1 MTNYRRIQLPSFL
14 LASSVSVMSNPPKLS
29 DEARAAA
36 LAKATEARKA
46 RRELKHLL
54 KMRSLTLAEVLERA
68 DSDEIVAK
76 TKTLAVIES
85 LPGVG
90 KVKARR
96 AMEDIGIAENRR
108 LRGLGQKQRAELLN
122 RFG

>member
-1 MTNYRRIQLPSFL
+1 
-14 LASSVSVMSNPPKLS
+14 MSNPPKLS

-46 RRELKHLL
+46 RRELKQLL
-54 KMRSLTLAEVLERA
+54 KMRSLTLAEVLEKA
-68 DSDEIVAK
+68 DRDEIVAK

-108 LRGLGQKQRAELLN
+108 LRGLGQKQRAELLE

>member
-1 MTNYRRIQLPSFL
+1 MTNPFER
-14 LASSVSVMSNPPKLS
+14 S
-29 DEARAAA
+29 DEERAEA

-46 RRELKHLL
+46 RTELKHRL
-54 KMRSLTLAEVLERA
+54 KMGSLTLAELLEKAKA
-68 DSDEIVAK
+68 DPKGVVAK

-108 LRGLGQKQRAELLN
+108 LRGLGQKQRAELLD

>member
-1 MTNYRRIQLPSFL
+1 
-14 LASSVSVMSNPPKLS
+14 
-29 DEARAAA
+29 
-36 LAKATEARKA
+36 
-46 RRELKHLL
+46 
-54 KMRSLTLAEVLERA
+54 MRSLTLAEVLEQA
-68 DSDEIVAK
+68 DADQIIGK

-96 AMEDIGIAENRR
+96 VMEDIGIAENRR
-108 LRGLGQKQRAELLN
+108 LRGLGQKQRADLLE